1 MRKKRYVRMNAMAD
15 VKWIKIAVDIFD
27 DEKMILISDLP
38 KGDSIMI
45 VWIKLLC
52 LAGKMNNNGVFA
64 LSNGLAYTDKMLAA
78 VLKCKISTV
87 KTALQ
92 AFEQFGMI
100 EVIDGIITIPN
111 WNKHQSLDSYEKKKE
126 RDKIYQRSRREEQK
140 EKIADVRRLSDDYKT
155 TQSSMSDDCQT
166 TQSPYVAVSEEN
178 KKENKIKNSVCVNNN
193 INNAPG
199 SLHPSGGSTHTDID
213 MPSNGLST
221 GITPMTDAEYH
232 ELIRIYGKDFVDE
245 KIERAKQYKNAFNF
259 KTIKKWCEE
268 DFKNNKKTSKKSQ
281 NHFNN
286 FSQRDDVDMNAME
299 FALLKKNGLVDD
311 EKLKELDAGK

>member
-1 MRKKRYVRMNAMAD
+1 MNAMAD

-100 EVIDGIITIPN
+100 EIIDGVITIPN

-140 EKIADVRRLSDDYKT
+140 EKIADVRRLSDD
-155 TQSSMSDDCQT
+155 CQT
-166 TQSPYVAVSEEN
+166 TQSSYVAVSEEN

-281 NHFNN
+281 NRFNN

>member
-100 EVIDGIITIPN
+100 EIIDGVITIPN

-140 EKIADVRRLSDDYKT
+140 EKIADVRRLSDD
-155 TQSSMSDDCQT
+155 CQT
-166 TQSPYVAVSEEN
+166 TQSSYVAVSEEN

-199 SLHPSGGSTHTDID
+199 SLHPSGGSIHTDID

-221 GITPMTDAEYH
+221 GVTPMTDAEYH

-268 DFKNNKKTSKKSQ
+268 DYKNNKKTSKKSQ
-281 NHFNN
+281 NRFNN
-286 FSQRDDVDMNAME
+286 FSQRDAVDMNAME
-299 FALLKKNGLVDD
+299 LALLKNSGLISE
-311 EKLKELDAGK
+311 EKG

>member
-100 EVIDGIITIPN
+100 EVIDGVITIPN

-126 RDKIYQRSRREEQK
+126 RDKMYQRGRREEQK
-140 EKIADVRRLSDDYKT
+140 EKIADVRRLSDDYMT

-166 TQSPYVAVSEEN
+166 TQSSYVAVSEEN

-213 MPSNGLST
+213 IPSNGLNT

-268 DFKNNKKTSKKSQ
+268 DYKNNKKTSKKSQ
-281 NHFNN
+281 NRFNN

-299 FALLKKNGLVDD
+299 FALLKNSGLISE
-311 EKLKELDAGK
+311 EKG

>member
-1 MRKKRYVRMNAMAD
+1 MAD

-100 EVIDGIITIPN
+100 EIIDGVITIPN

-140 EKIADVRRLSDDYKT
+140 EKIADVRRLSDD
-155 TQSSMSDDCQT
+155 CQT
-166 TQSPYVAVSEEN
+166 TQSSYVAVSEEN

-281 NHFNN
+281 NRFNN

-299 FALLKKNGLVDD
+299 FALLKKSGLVDD
-311 EKLKELDAGK
+311 ENLKELDAGK

>member
-1 MRKKRYVRMNAMAD
+1 MNAMAD

-100 EVIDGIITIPN
+100 EVIDGVITIPN

-155 TQSSMSDDCQT
+155 TQSSMSDDCQA
-166 TQSPYVAVSEEN
+166 TQSSYVAVSEEN

-199 SLHPSGGSTHTDID
+199 SLHPSDGSTHTDIN

-268 DFKNNKKTSKKSQ
+268 DCKNNKKTSKKSQ
-281 NHFNN
+281 NRFNN

-299 FALLKKNGLVDD
+299 LALLKKSGLVDD
-311 EKLKELDAGK
+311 ENLKELDAGK